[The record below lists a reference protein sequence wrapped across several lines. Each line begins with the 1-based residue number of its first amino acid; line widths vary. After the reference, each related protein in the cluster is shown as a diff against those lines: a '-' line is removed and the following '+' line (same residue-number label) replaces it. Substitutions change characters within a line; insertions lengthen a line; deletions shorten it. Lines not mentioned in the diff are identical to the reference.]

1 VQSRKPRTDSRSN
14 WQSVVWRTRYARP
27 LRVDFSGAT
36 MATTEPT
43 ATSPIGRDTLRI
55 DGARKV
61 TGLAQYTSDFNFP
74 GMLYAVPVEA
84 TIANGKL
91 LTLDTSAAGK
101 MPGVRAI
108 FHRGNIG
115 KIFRSTPAPG
125 FDRVCLERRPAF
137 EDDVI
142 RYYGQYIALAVADT
156 FETAK
161 AAADAVRATYSKEK
175 PNVESRLE
183 AGDDPDV
190 VLTAY
195 GPVER
200 LQSHRGDAAAAF
212 ASAPVKLDETYVT
225 PAETHN
231 PLELHSTTAIWDGQ
245 MLTLY
250 DSTQGVVNLR
260 SVLSQ
265 MFGLPKE
272 NVRVIS
278 KFLGS
283 GFGGKLYPWSHV
295 PLAAAAARQ
304 LGKPVKLVVS
314 RKMMFQTV
322 GHRARTQ
329 QRVRLGATREGK
341 LLSLQHDYIYHMSM
355 LDPYHEDC
363 GEATPF
369 HYSVPNLRVTFGRA
383 RRNIGATADMRGPGA
398 VPGLYATES
407 AMNEMADQLK
417 IDPVQFRLLNEPKV
431 DESLNIP
438 FSSRHY
444 VECLNLGAEK
454 FGWSK
459 RNPAVGSM
467 KRNGLT
473 LGWGIAGAAWVAGR
487 FAAEANMQ
495 LRDDG
500 TVRVA
505 CATQDI
511 GTGTYTIL
519 AQLASEKTGVP
530 VDKIEVELGDSALP
544 DGPISGGSL
553 ATSSVIPAVFKAAD
567 QAIASLLLVA
577 VSTPGSPFLGH
588 KPEDLA
594 LEGGRIFV
602 KAEGVAKGVAFGDVL
617 RRANARLVTGS
628 GSSEQT
634 AFVPNPKFSKHSF
647 GCHFVEVTWQ
657 PEIARLR
664 VSRVVT
670 VMDAGCILNP
680 LTGRNQIQGAVVMG
694 IGMALFEHT
703 TYDPQNGAPINSNL
717 ADYIMTVSADAPPID
732 VHFLDYPDK
741 EINELGARGIGE
753 IGLAGVAA
761 AITEAVHHATGV
773 RIREL
778 PVKIEDLLT

>member
-1 VQSRKPRTDSRSN
+1 METSP
-14 WQSVVWRTRYARP
+14 
-27 LRVDFSGAT
+27 
-36 MATTEPT
+36 
-43 ATSPIGRDTLRI
+43 ATSPIGRDTVRI

-74 GMLYAVPVEA
+74 GMVYAVPVEA

-91 LTLDTSAAGK
+91 VALDTAAAEK
-101 MPGVRAI
+101 MPGVRGI
-108 FHRGNIG
+108 FHRANIG

-125 FDRVCLERRPAF
+125 FDRVCLERRPPF

-142 RYYGQYIALAVADT
+142 RYYGQYIALVVADT

-161 AAADAVRATYSKEK
+161 AAADAVRATYAKEK

-183 AGDDPDV
+183 AGNDPDV
-190 VLTAY
+190 VFTGY
-195 GPVER
+195 GPVPR
-200 LQSHRGDAAAAF
+200 LQSHRGDPEAAF
-212 ASAPVKLDETYVT
+212 ASAPVKLDETYGT

-231 PLELHSTTAIWDGQ
+231 PLELHATTALWEGE

-250 DSTQGVVNLR
+250 DSTQGVVNMR
-260 SVLSQ
+260 SVLAQ
-265 MFGLPKE
+265 MFGLSKE
-272 NVRVIS
+272 NVRVIAR
-278 KFLGS
+278 FLGS
-283 GFGGKLYPWSHV
+283 GFGGKLYPWTHV

-329 QRVRLGATREGK
+329 QRMRLGATRDGK
-341 LLSLQHDYIYHMSM
+341 LLSLQHDYVYHLSM
-355 LDPYHEDC
+355 IDHYHEDC
-363 GEATPF
+363 GEATAF
-369 HYSVPNLRVTFGRA
+369 HYSVPNLRVHWGRA

-407 AMNEMADQLK
+407 AMNEMADRLK
-417 IDPVQFRLLNEPKV
+417 IDPVQFRLLNEPKL
-431 DESLNIP
+431 DESSNLP

-467 KRNGLT
+467 KRHGLT
-473 LGWGIAGAAWVAGR
+473 LGWGVAGAAWIAGR
-487 FAAEANMQ
+487 FAAEANVQ

-500 TVRVA
+500 TVRIA

-530 VDKIEVELGDSALP
+530 LEKIEVELGDSALP

-567 QAIASLLLVA
+567 QAITSLLIVA

-588 KPEDLA
+588 KPEELA
-594 LEGGRIFV
+594 FESGRIFV

-617 RRANARLVTGS
+617 RKANARLVTGS

-634 AFVPNPKFSKHSF
+634 AFAPNPKFSMHSY

-670 VMDAGCILNP
+670 VMDAGRILNP

-694 IGMALFEHT
+694 IGMALFEET

-717 ADYIMTVSADAPPID
+717 ADYIMTVNLDAPPID

-753 IGLAGVAA
+753 IGLAGIAA
-761 AITEAVHHATGV
+761 AITDAVYHATGV
-773 RIREL
+773 RVREL
-778 PVKIEDLLT
+778 PVKIEHLLV

>member
-1 VQSRKPRTDSRSN
+1 MSTTQQSP
-14 WQSVVWRTRYARP
+14 
-27 LRVDFSGAT
+27 
-36 MATTEPT
+36 
-43 ATSPIGRDTLRI
+43 SPIGRDTLRI

-61 TGLAQYTSDFNFP
+61 TGVAQYTSDFNFP

-91 LTLDTSAAGK
+91 LKLDTADAEK
-101 MPGVRAI
+101 MSGVRAV
-108 FHRGNIG
+108 FHRANIG
-115 KIFRSTPAPG
+115 RIFRSTQAPG

-142 RYYGQYIALAVADT
+142 RYYGQYVALAVADT

-183 AGDDPDV
+183 AGNDTDV

-212 ASAPVKLDETYVT
+212 TTAPVKLDETYGT

-250 DSTQGVVNLR
+250 DSTQGVVNMR

-283 GFGGKLYPWSHV
+283 GFGGKLYPWTHV
-295 PLAAAAARQ
+295 PLAAAAARE

-314 RKMMFQTV
+314 RKMMFHSV

-329 QRVRLGATREGK
+329 QRVRLGATPEGK
-341 LLSLQHDYIYHMSM
+341 LLSLQHDYIYHLSM
-355 LDPYHEDC
+355 IDHYHEDC

-369 HYSVPNLRVTFGRA
+369 HYSVPNLSVHFGRA

-407 AMNEMADQLK
+407 AMNEMADRLK
-417 IDPVQFRLLNEPKV
+417 IDPVKFRIVNEPKL
-431 DESLNIP
+431 DESNNLP

-444 VECLNLGAEK
+444 VECLNLGVEK

-459 RNPAVGSM
+459 RNPVVGSM
-467 KRNGLT
+467 KRDGLT
-473 LGWGIAGAAWVAGR
+473 LGWGMAGAAWIAGR
-487 FAAEANMQ
+487 FAAAANMQ

-500 TVRVA
+500 SVRVA
-505 CATQDI
+505 CATQD
-511 GTGTYTIL
+511 
-519 AQLASEKTGVP
+519 
-530 VDKIEVELGDSALP
+530 
-544 DGPISGGSL
+544 
-553 ATSSVIPAVFKAAD
+553 
-567 QAIASLLLVA
+567 
-577 VSTPGSPFLGH
+577 
-588 KPEDLA
+588 
-594 LEGGRIFV
+594 
-602 KAEGVAKGVAFGDVL
+602 
-617 RRANARLVTGS
+617 
-628 GSSEQT
+628 
-634 AFVPNPKFSKHSF
+634 
-647 GCHFVEVTWQ
+647 
-657 PEIARLR
+657 
-664 VSRVVT
+664 
-670 VMDAGCILNP
+670 
-680 LTGRNQIQGAVVMG
+680 
-694 IGMALFEHT
+694 
-703 TYDPQNGAPINSNL
+703 
-717 ADYIMTVSADAPPID
+717 
-732 VHFLDYPDK
+732 
-741 EINELGARGIGE
+741 
-753 IGLAGVAA
+753 
-761 AITEAVHHATGV
+761 
-773 RIREL
+773 
-778 PVKIEDLLT
+778 